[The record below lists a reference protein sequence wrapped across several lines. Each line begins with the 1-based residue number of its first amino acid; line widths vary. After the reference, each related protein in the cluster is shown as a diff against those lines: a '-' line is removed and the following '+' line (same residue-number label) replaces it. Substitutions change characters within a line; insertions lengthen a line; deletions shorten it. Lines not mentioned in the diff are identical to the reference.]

1 MDDLLNQMGKRLVAR
16 RKQLRLTQEEIAER
30 TDLTTQRISTAETGK
45 KALRP
50 ENIIKLCAA
59 LDISTDYLLLGK
71 IASEDYDIL
80 SQKVSQLTPSQYQ
93 RLEDIIDAYIAAVKE
108 QETKR

>member
-30 TDLTTQRISTAETGK
+30 TDLTTQTISTAETGK

>member
-30 TDLTTQRISTAETGK
+30 TDLTTQTISTAETWK

-71 IASEDYDIL
+71 IASEDHNIL
-80 SQKVSQLTPSQYQ
+80 SQKVSQLTPLQYQ
-93 RLEDIIDAYIAAVKE
+93 KLEDIIDAYIAAVKE

>member
-30 TDLTTQRISTAETGK
+30 TDLTTQTISTAETGK

-80 SQKVSQLTPSQYQ
+80 SQKVSQLSPSQYQ
-93 RLEDIIDAYIAAVKE
+93 KLEDIIDAYIAAVKE